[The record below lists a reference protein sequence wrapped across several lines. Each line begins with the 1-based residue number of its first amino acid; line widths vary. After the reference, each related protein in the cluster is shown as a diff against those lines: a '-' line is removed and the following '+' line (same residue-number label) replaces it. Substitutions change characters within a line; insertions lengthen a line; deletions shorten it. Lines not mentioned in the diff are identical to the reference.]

1 MAKKVLSTSKEVQ
14 NWKAS
19 SKGETIRISGT
30 TGLYLK
36 GQMTGHKSYVLRKY
50 NQWATLGACP
60 AMGLKQ
66 ARALAALVSAKWT
79 EKDDKGR
86 VDQAL
91 RKSLG
96 DRNKFI
102 AAFDRSIHPAQGSGA
117 SEVTIDDLMQLYLEK
132 HEPTLAQG
140 PSRRRPRSLY
150 NHHFKEE
157 FGSRR
162 LGDVSRGDLFRHLSK
177 IYEAKFDTGK
187 KLRGVLNGALDM
199 ACDLEWLEFNP
210 MPSSR
215 SLPKRLAKS
224 RSHKTIEHQYLP
236 ELWQS
241 VRQSTSSNVVKAV
254 ILVGMTTALR
264 FSVINRVKHKNLDL
278 VTGEWVIDEIEGP
291 NTEYRNKSGER
302 FELRLP
308 QQLLAAVAE
317 LLPGLDKESDPDD
330 WIFKSPTKPTVPVT
344 DTSINK
350 CLKAT
355 GYDLTFHGFRNA
367 IKIWGK
373 NNDFDRDLMDAYC
386 QHGLKGLDKY
396 YRREDTLKARYEVTK
411 KLTEFVLGVDYFNKP
426 TCPAQKK

>member
-14 NWKAS
+14 NWSAS
-19 SKGETIRISGT
+19 RKGEIVRISGT

-36 GQMTGHKSYVLRKY
+36 GQLTGHKSYVLRKY
-50 NQWATLGACP
+50 NKWATLGSCP
-60 AMGLKQ
+60 AMSLKQ
-66 ARALAALVSAKWT
+66 ARDLAALVSAKWT
-79 EKDDKGR
+79 EKDDKDR
-86 VDQAL
+86 IDQAL

-96 DRNKFI
+96 DKNQFI
-102 AAFDRSIHPAQGSGA
+102 STFDMSIHPAQGSGA

-132 HEPTLAQG
+132 HEPTLVQG

-150 NHHFKEE
+150 NYHFKEE

-162 LGDVSRGDLFRHLSK
+162 LVDVGRGDLFRHLSK
-177 IYEAKFDTGK
+177 VYEAKFDTGK

-215 SLPKRLAKS
+215 SLPKRLTKP
-224 RSHKTIEHQYLP
+224 RPHKTIEHFYLP
-236 ELWQS
+236 SLWQS

-264 FSVINRVKHKNLDL
+264 FSVINKVRHKDLNLE
-278 VTGEWVIDEIEGP
+278 TGEWGINEIEGP
-291 NTEYRNKSGER
+291 NTEYRIKSGEK
-302 FELRLP
+302 FDLWLP
-308 QQLLAAVAE
+308 QQLLAVVKE
-317 LLPGLDKESDPDD
+317 LLPELEQDFGPND
-330 WIFKSPTKPTVPVT
+330 WVFKSPIKPTVPVT

-355 GYDLTFHGFRNA
+355 GYNLTFHGFRNA

-373 NNDFDRDLMDAYC
+373 NNGFDRDLMDAYC
-386 QHGLKGLDKY
+386 QHGLKGLDKS
-396 YRREDTLKARYEVTK
+396 YRREDTLQARYEVTK
-411 KLTEFVLGVDYFNKP
+411 KLTSFVLGIDKKP
-426 TCPAQKK
+426 D